1 MVESYQC
8 LLDVFHHGEV
18 DFLLVVVPVEVDA
31 KVLLACTI
39 MGDGVMMFEDSHEVL
54 RMLFAHT
61 FDAKIAHVKREA
73 DWACGVRPETGGKF
87 ALLITLFV

>member
-1 MVESYQC
+1 MAVFRFDVWLGLVLWASGDGMVESYQC
-8 LLDVFHHGEV
+8 LLEVFHHGEV

-54 RMLFAHT
+54 RMLFSHIL
-61 FDAKIAHVKREA
+61 DDEIVHAKCEA
-73 DWACGVRPETGGKF
+73 D
-87 ALLITLFV
+87 